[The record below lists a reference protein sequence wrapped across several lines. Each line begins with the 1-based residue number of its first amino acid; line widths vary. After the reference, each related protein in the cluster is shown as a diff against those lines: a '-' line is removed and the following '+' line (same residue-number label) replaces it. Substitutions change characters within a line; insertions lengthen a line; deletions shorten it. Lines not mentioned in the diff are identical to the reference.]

1 MNPTY
6 VMISVEFDFAFI
18 IKLPSKSVTAPLKES
33 ASSIILTP
41 GIGDPLLSVIV
52 PVIISFWAKMLL
64 ENPKNI
70 YKDNLMNILNIN
82 LIFFKKDG

>member
-1 MNPTY
+1 MSRVVFPLSFISCVMNPTY

-33 ASSIILTP
+33 ASSIIFTP

-52 PVIISFWAKMLL
+52 PVIISL
-64 ENPKNI
+64 
-70 YKDNLMNILNIN
+70 
-82 LIFFKKDG
+82 